1 MMIKSLSLAAAV
13 AMVCQSASGFTF
25 GDMERKRMT
34 STSLQM
40 ASSADADSRRDFF
53 NKIGTAA
60 VAGAGMG
67 FGVLAPDPANAAKI
81 DNINGK
87 LKA

>member
-13 AMVCQSASGFTF
+13 AMVCQSASGFTVK
-25 GDMERKRMT
+25 DMERRR
-34 STSLQM
+34 TSLQM
-40 ASSADADSRRDFF
+40 SSSADESRRDFF
-53 NKIGTAA
+53 NKLGTAA

-67 FGVLAPDPANAAKI
+67 FGVLAPANAA
-81 DNINGK
+81 NIGNVNAK